1 MRFAGKIFII
11 IVLLAGYALGQCK
24 TENCGLVVRGKVTD
38 LTVDRSDKHYVRFY
52 AKIDAEFKNEGS
64 EPIILFKPEFDD
76 GYWLGGR
83 SLSVTENGETV
94 FVVGH
99 WQSVSGDESYR
110 KLAEGLDFKTPPK
123 ELTITLKP
131 GETWNLQSETQ
142 IGFSAEE
149 ERNTWPK
156 RRSWKEM
163 QEFPSKL
170 WLTIDY
176 EISPWNIEYFK
187 PNLIRKLAK
196 RWKSYGNVLI
206 EQKKEGRFNQFTLSS
221 EPMVIDFGQARTER
235 EESRELE

>member
-1 MRFAGKIFII
+1 MEFTRNI
-11 IVLLAGYALGQCK
+11 IVVLLLLGGYTFGQCK
-24 TENCGLVVRGKVTD
+24 TENCGLVVRGNITD

-52 AKIDAEFKNEGS
+52 AKIAAQFVNEGT
-64 EPIILFKPEFDD
+64 ENIILFKPEFDK

-83 SLSVTENGETV
+83 SLSLTENGEQI
-94 FVVGH
+94 FGNGQ

-110 KLAEGLDFKTPPK
+110 KLAEGLDFKVPPK

-149 ERNTWPK
+149 ERSTFPK

-163 QEFPSKL
+163 QEFPPQL
-170 WLTIDY
+170 WLTVSY
-176 EISPWNIEYFK
+176 EILPWNIEYFK

-196 RWKSYGNVLI
+196 RWRSYGNVLI
-206 EQKKEGRFNQFTLSS
+206 ETKKEGRFNQFTVSS
-221 EPMVIDFGQARTER
+221 EPMVIDFSLAKSKDPVAVEN
-235 EESRELE
+235 